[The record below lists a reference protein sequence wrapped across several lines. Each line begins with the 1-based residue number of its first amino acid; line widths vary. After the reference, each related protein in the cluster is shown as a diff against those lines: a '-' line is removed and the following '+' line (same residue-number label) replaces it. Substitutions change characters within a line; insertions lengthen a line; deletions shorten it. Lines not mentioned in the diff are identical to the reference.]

1 MTFPDRPSTTRW
13 PRLPAVLARR
23 RTPLALLLSAGIAL
37 AACAMGHS
45 PVETALS
52 QAQKA
57 VQAKDG
63 AAATAALDRAQNAW
77 LAANTSVENPQF
89 PQEGT
94 ALQQIGE
101 AREAVRQKLWDQASY
116 YIRTAMDHASDLT
129 PQ

>member
-1 MTFPDRPSTTRW
+1 MTVANPASVPSPPRVARPAGRRM
-13 PRLPAVLARR
+13 RLG
-23 RTPLALLLSAGIAL
+23 LLLGLGITL
-37 AACAMGHS
+37 AACAAAQS

-77 LAANTSVENPQF
+77 QTANISVENPQF

-101 AREAVRQKLWDQASY
+101 AREAVRQQQWDQASY
-116 YIRTAMDHASDLT
+116 YIKAAMDHASDLT